1 MQHKE
6 EAESLPGVHCIKAG
20 RGFFFYGAVQR
31 QAAGD
36 RGVPP
41 IKGEAGFIDSA
52 AGYEYVRSPTEYKNK
67 IYPPPHAGTCRK
79 NWQVPQ
85 NKNDIKYIPVRK

>member
-20 RGFFFYGAVQR
+20 RGLLFLWGCP
-31 QAAGD
+31 AAGS
-36 RGVPP
+36 RGPGVPP

>member
-20 RGFFFYGAVQR
+20 RGFFFYGAVQQ
-31 QAAGD
+31 QAAGG

-41 IKGEAGFIDSA
+41 IKGKAGFIDSA
-52 AGYEYVRSPTEYKNK
+52 AGYEYVSSPTEYKNK
-67 IYPPPHAGTCRK
+67 IYPSPPCRDMPKKLAGSPEQK
-79 NWQVPQ
+79 
-85 NKNDIKYIPVRK
+85 

>member
-6 EAESLPGVHCIKAG
+6 ESRKPGGGALHQGRAG
-20 RGFFFYGAVQR
+20 GFFFYGAVQQ
-31 QAAGD
+31 QAAGG

-52 AGYEYVRSPTEYKNK
+52 ARYEYVRSPTEYKNK
-67 IYPPPHAGTCRK
+67 IYTPPCRDMPK
-79 NWQVPQ
+79 KLTGSPEQ
-85 NKNDIKYIPVRK
+85 K